1 MSARSIFAENLRR
14 SCLRYRTIAE
24 ICEGIGIN
32 RQQFNKYL
40 SGSAM
45 PNPVTL
51 ERICN
56 FLNIEAGTLFK
67 KVVQAGTGHSPNHD
81 PRSSRDAKADVFG
94 LLIGNPKLDQQVSD
108 LPDGDYFC
116 YIQYPNL
123 PGMVI
128 RSLLHVWTHE
138 NTKRF
143 VRVTSFPSPVS
154 DAKKF
159 GGGRHAGIILANQT
173 EFYFLG
179 VNRYSPGQMSL
190 MTIERANAFNN
201 KFFTGLMLTRSHANS
216 TCVSICLV
224 LQDQRSHK
232 KDLLMKVG
240 LIHESDLNGA
250 PTVLAAIKV
259 MSMA

>member
-51 ERICN
+51 ERICR
-56 FLNIEAGTLFK
+56 FLDIEAGTLF
-67 KVVQAGTGHSPNHD
+67 QRPIPAGSGTSPVSKPKTD
-81 PRSSRDAKADVFG
+81 LFS
-94 LLIGNPKLDQQVSD
+94 LLVGNPKLDHHVND
-108 LPDGDYFC
+108 LPNGDYFC
-116 YIQYPNL
+116 YSQYPNL

-128 RSLLHVWTHE
+128 RSLLHVWSDE

-154 DAKKF
+154 DFKRF
-159 GGGRHAGIILANQT
+159 GVGRHAGIVLANQT

-179 VNRYSPGQMSL
+179 VNRYSPGQVSL

-201 KFFTGLMLTRSHANS
+201 RFFTGLMLTRSHAN
-216 TCVSICLV
+216 TMCLNICVAF
-224 LQDQRSHK
+224 QESHNRK
-232 KDLLMKVG
+232 KDLLKKVG

-250 PTVLAAIKV
+250 PTVLAAIKT
-259 MSMA
+259 MSLV